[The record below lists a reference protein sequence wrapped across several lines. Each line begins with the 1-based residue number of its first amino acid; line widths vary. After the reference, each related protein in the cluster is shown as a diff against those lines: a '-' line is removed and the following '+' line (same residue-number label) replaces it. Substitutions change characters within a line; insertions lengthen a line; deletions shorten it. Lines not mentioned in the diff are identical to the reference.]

1 MIQITGLT
9 KVYRRGV
16 PPAVL
21 DLTFEARP
29 GTVTALLGP
38 EGAGKTTALRLM
50 LELERGRGVTLFA
63 GRTYRRLRR
72 PEREVGVV
80 LAGPGG
86 TTGAADIVGHPG
98 RKARGHLRM
107 LAAAVGVPAQ
117 RADELLEQIRLAAV
131 ADQRLR
137 TFSPGMH
144 RRLALAAALLGEPAT
159 LLLDAPTEG
168 LSPRNVEWFHS
179 FLRSFGAAGGTVLV
193 TTRTPQEAA
202 RFADRVITLDEG
214 RMAADQP
221 VAEFRRTRLTPEVA
235 VRGPQ
240 MARLADLLTG
250 HGAQV
255 RRDGGA
261 GLAVAGIGRT
271 EIGELAYRHGILLHE
286 LADRVVEQP
295 APRATVPTAVEPAR
309 PSKAPA
315 APEKA
320 APEAAL
326 QQQEAGRT
334 AVADREREPAP
345 ALALPAA
352 VATGA
357 SAATALSA
365 LTARSGDRAVPRR
378 AAAGGKGG
386 KEAARTR
393 DGGPPEEDSSPTV
406 AVDRL
411 FRDGLTNL
419 TRSPDARPGEAADLR
434 TDDTVRL
441 GRVPH
446 RPTELPPAAPRPAGA
461 LPAAPRPAEAP
472 PVELRPV
479 GAPSGEQQP
488 VDALPTEAPPAGRR
502 AAEQPSAVHRSVGVP
517 PAGRRAAGGP
527 SVVHGPVGAPP
538 AEAPPVERR
547 SVGVPSGE
555 QQAVEALPREA
566 PSAGHGSLSALS
578 AGRRAAGGLS
588 VPHRSAGAPPAGRP
602 LVEHLSAKALPA
614 EAPPSARQEAEHPSA
629 AYRPAGALPVAHRP
643 VGALPAEVPSAE
655 YRSAG
660 VSPVEQPS
668 AVRRSAGHPAAG
680 ALAAERSTAD
690 HRPVRHLPAEPLSAP
705 PRPV

>member
-86 TTGAADIVGHPG
+86 PNSAADSAGHPG

-144 RRLALAAALLGEPAT
+144 RRLALAAALLGEPPT

-168 LSPRNVEWFHS
+168 LSPRNVAWFHS

-193 TTRTPQEAA
+193 TTRSPQEAA

-250 HGAQV
+250 QGAQV
-255 RRDGGA
+255 RRGG
-261 GLAVAGIGRT
+261 GTELAVTGLGRT

-286 LADRVVEQP
+286 LADRVVEHP
-295 APRATVPTAVEPAR
+295 APRAALPTGSGRSGRVQVRTGPGPVRLSKAR
-309 PSKAPA
+309 PAGDGAKERPEEHPGERVPSTVTAGQVPEPAPA
-315 APEKA
+315 AENA
-320 APEAAL
+320 APENAAPVRTVVRP
-326 QQQEAGRT
+326 AG
-334 AVADREREPAP
+334 ADRERDAAP
-345 ALALPAA
+345 TLALPVAA
-352 VATGA
+352 AAGL

-365 LTARSGDRAVPRR
+365 LTARSGIRTVPRR
-378 AAAGGKGG
+378 TGAGAGATGAGATGAGATGAGATGVGG
-386 KEAARTR
+386 PR
-393 DGGPPEEDSSPTV
+393 DGGRPEEEPSPTV

-411 FRDGLTNL
+411 FRDGLTGL
-419 TRSPDARPGEAADLR
+419 VRPVDGRPGEAADLR
-434 TDDTVRL
+434 ADDTVRL
-441 GRVPH
+441 GRITH
-446 RPTELPPAAPRPAGA
+446 RPAGPPPVAQLPVAHLPAGPPPAELPPAARNGAG
-461 LPAAPRPAEAP
+461 
-472 PVELRPV
+472 
-479 GAPSGEQQP
+479 
-488 VDALPTEAPPAGRR
+488 D
-502 AAEQPSAVHRSVGVP
+502 
-517 PAGRRAAGGP
+517 
-527 SVVHGPVGAPP
+527 
-538 AEAPPVERR
+538 
-547 SVGVPSGE
+547 
-555 QQAVEALPREA
+555 
-566 PSAGHGSLSALS
+566 
-578 AGRRAAGGLS
+578 
-588 VPHRSAGAPPAGRP
+588 
-602 LVEHLSAKALPA
+602 
-614 EAPPSARQEAEHPSA
+614 
-629 AYRPAGALPVAHRP
+629 
-643 VGALPAEVPSAE
+643 
-655 YRSAG
+655 
-660 VSPVEQPS
+660 
-668 AVRRSAGHPAAG
+668 AAG
-680 ALAAERSTAD
+680 AAGADRGGVVVPVTSDLRS
-690 HRPVRHLPAEPLSAP
+690 E
-705 PRPV
+705 

>member
-9 KVYRRGV
+9 KVYRRGA

-29 GTVTALLGP
+29 GEVTALLGP

-50 LELERGRGVTLFA
+50 LELERGRGVTLFG

-72 PEREVGVV
+72 PEQEVGVV

-86 TTGAADIVGHPG
+86 TPGAPDTAGHPG

-107 LAAAVGVPAQ
+107 LAAAVGVPAR

-144 RRLALAAALLGEPAT
+144 RRLALAAALLGEPGT

-221 VAEFRRTRLTPEVA
+221 VAEFRRTRISPEVA

-250 HGAQV
+250 HGAKV

-295 APRATVPTAVEPAR
+295 APRAALPAGSGRSGHLRTQAGPGALGPSGAVPAGEGPKERAGDRVTAAR
-309 PSKAPA
+309 SAPEQAAPGEAVPERTAPERAPVGPSVPA
-315 APEKA
+315 A
-320 APEAAL
+320 
-326 QQQEAGRT
+326 GREQ
-334 AVADREREPAP
+334 DPAP
-345 ALALPAA
+345 TLALPVAA
-352 VATGA
+352 VAGL

-365 LTARSGDRAVPRR
+365 LTTRSGVRALSRR
-378 AAAGGKGG
+378 AAAEDGRSRPPARGKGG
-386 KEAARTR
+386 T
-393 DGGPPEEDSSPTV
+393 GGGGRPEEEASPTV

-411 FRDGLTNL
+411 FRDG
-419 TRSPDARPGEAADLR
+419 RSGLARPADGR
-434 TDDTVRL
+434 PDEPAEPRADDTIRL
-441 GRVPH
+441 GRVV
-446 RPTELPPAAPRPAGA
+446 RPLAAHPQAAPPPRAPPPAAPPPPGPPPRP
-461 LPAAPRPAEAP
+461 PPPPAPRPP
-472 PVELRPV
+472 PRPP
-479 GAPSGEQQP
+479 PSGR
-488 VDALPTEAPPAGRR
+488 PPAGGPTAGDPPARGPSPGSPPAR
-502 AAEQPSAVHRSVGVP
+502 GPSAGRPSADGP
-517 PAGRRAAGGP
+517 FPAGSPAGGP
-527 SVVHGPVGAPP
+527 TAGDPP
-538 AEAPPVERR
+538 ARGPFPGSPPAR
-547 SVGVPSGE
+547 G
-555 QQAVEALPREA
+555 
-566 PSAGHGSLSALS
+566 PSAG
-578 AGRRAAGGLS
+578 R
-588 VPHRSAGAPPAGRP
+588 
-602 LVEHLSAKALPA
+602 
-614 EAPPSARQEAEHPSA
+614 PSADGPF
-629 AYRPAGALPVAHRP
+629 PAV
-643 VGALPAEVPSAE
+643 
-655 YRSAG
+655 
-660 VSPVEQPS
+660 
-668 AVRRSAGHPAAG
+668 
-680 ALAAERSTAD
+680 T
-690 HRPVRHLPAEPLSAP
+690 PLWGP
-705 PRPV
+705 